1 MPTPQDVTILLNA
14 AGSGDQ
20 MAAGQLVELV
30 YSELRALAGS
40 YSKGQNPG
48 HTLTP
53 TAIVHEAFVKLVDQ
67 SNHKWNDRA
76 HFFAVAAT
84 AMRQILVDHAR
95 RARAAKRGGDDW
107 QRVSLGGVGS
117 AADEVDLV
125 ALDDALTKLASLD
138 ARKHRVVELR
148 FFGGLEMED
157 IARLLDVSLSTV
169 EADWRGARA
178 WLSRELSAAS

>member
-1 MPTPQDVTILLNA
+1 MDVTILLNA
-14 AGSGDQ
+14 AGTGDQ
-20 MAAGQLVELV
+20 QAAGQLVELV

-40 YSKGQNPG
+40 YSRGQNPG

-95 RARAAKRGGDDW
+95 RARAAKRGGNGDEW
-107 QRVSLGGVGS
+107 QRISLGGVGS
-117 AADEVDLV
+117 SAEDQVDLV

-138 ARKHRVVELR
+138 QRKHRVVELR

-157 IARLLDVSLSTV
+157 IARLLEVSLSTV